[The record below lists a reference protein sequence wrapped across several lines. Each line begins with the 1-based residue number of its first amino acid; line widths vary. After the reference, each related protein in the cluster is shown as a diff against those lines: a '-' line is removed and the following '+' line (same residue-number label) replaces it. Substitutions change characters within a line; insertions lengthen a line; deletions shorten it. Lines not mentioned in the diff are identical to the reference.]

1 MKKLNL
7 NKKTVSQMDRVEM
20 DGINGGGSI
29 SVGFCLAS
37 CARGSRK
44 TKTCCG
50 GGQIDGFVSI
60 PLPKL

>member
-20 DGINGGGSI
+20 DGINGGDFS
-29 SVGFCLAS
+29 FCIAS
-37 CARGSRK
+37 CKRGSRK

-50 GGQIDGFVSI
+50 NDEVILSHI
-60 PLPKL
+60 S